1 MNFKR
6 PKATPFVEALRSFFS
21 GSARQPRRRGRGGAE
36 GAEKTDCGFG
46 ISNSESIISSPC
58 SLRVLCALCVK
69 NLDARFLS
77 TAAQTL
83 LVLVTLAFINA
94 PPAPAQKKGATPN
107 AAPPKTVTLKTH
119 PNAAVWLDDVRRGT
133 TDANGSLEMK
143 VSPGVHRL
151 RVRALGYAEQSFPL
165 LPAQRG
171 LVSITLRPTKDEA
184 ELAFQQAEEQR
195 EKGGGEEGR
204 KLATD
209 LYRKALKL
217 RPRFPAAHVGLARV
231 LLSQEQHDAALAEI
245 AAARRDRP
253 GYAEASAVEGRILRG
268 IPDEEGA
275 IRSFQRSIREARGFQ
290 PEAHTGLGLVLEERG
305 DHEGAVNSF
314 RRAIAQLSDTEP
326 VLYEFLGRNLEKLER
341 WKDAVAAYEK
351 YLELAPTGSH
361 ASAINSII
369 EQLRQQAAEAEQQ
382 STPP

>member
-1 MNFKR
+1 MNVKR
-6 PKATPFVEALRSFFS
+6 PQTTSFTYALPRFLS
-21 GSARQPRRRGRGGAE
+21 GSARQLQRRGRRGAE
-36 GAEKTDCGFG
+36 GAEKTDCRFE
-46 ISNSESIISSPC
+46 ISNSESPISSLC
-58 SLRVLCALCVK
+58 SLRVLCALCVN
-69 NLDARFLS
+69 NLNARFLS
-77 TAAQTL
+77 TVVQTL
-83 LVLVTLAFINA
+83 LVLVTLALINA
-94 PPAPAQKKGATPN
+94 PPAPAQKKGATPK
-107 AAPPKTVTLKTH
+107 AAAQTVTLKTH

-133 TDANGSLEMK
+133 TDAQGSLEMK

-151 RVRALGYAEQSFPL
+151 RVRAGGYAEQSFPL

-204 KLATD
+204 ARAVE

-253 GYAEASAVEGRILRG
+253 GYAEASAVEGRVLRG

-275 IRSFQRSIREARGFQ
+275 IASFQRSIREARGFQ
-290 PEAHTGLGLVLEERG
+290 PEAHAGLGLVLEERG
-305 DHEGAVNSF
+305 DHESAVNSF

-369 EQLRQQAAEAEQQ
+369 DQLRQ
-382 STPP
+382 

>member
-6 PKATPFVEALRSFFS
+6 PQATPLVEALRILAHA
-21 GSARQPRRRGRGGAE
+21 G
-36 GAEKTDCGFG
+36 
-46 ISNSESIISSPC
+46 
-58 SLRVLCALCVK
+58 V
-69 NLDARFLS
+69 
-77 TAAQTL
+77 AQTV

-94 PPAPAQKKGATPN
+94 PPAPAQKQG
-107 AAPPKTVTLKTH
+107 AAPKAATQTVTLKTH

-133 TDANGSLEMK
+133 TDTNGALEMK

-151 RVRALGYAEQSFPL
+151 RVRANGYAEQSFPL

-204 KLATD
+204 TRAVE
-209 LYRKALKL
+209 LYRQALKL

-253 GYAEASAVEGRILRG
+253 GYAEASAVEGRVLRG

-369 EQLRQQAAEAEQQ
+369 DQLRRQAAEAEQQ
-382 STPP
+382 PTPP